1 MLSFGWFKDWSNY
14 CIIGENF
21 WQIKNQIQVNLMKKL
36 MLLSL
41 FLVSSQVA
49 MAVNWVL
56 LGIGEANGE
65 KIYTDYDSI
74 KSYYFN
80 NKSDNYIT
88 VWTKTE
94 YQTDR
99 LSNNNQPY
107 RTKLTLDY
115 LDCKNQKWDFS
126 YVIYH
131 NKNGKVVDYT
141 EKYVDTNSSSGW
153 KIVVPETL
161 GQLRLNWT
169 CFDYNNKYRK

>member
-1 MLSFGWFKDWSNY
+1 M
-14 CIIGENF
+14 
-21 WQIKNQIQVNLMKKL
+21 
-36 MLLSL
+36 
-41 FLVSSQVA
+41 A

-80 NKSDNYIT
+80 NKSDIYIT

-99 LSNNNQPY
+99 LSNNNQYY

-115 LDCKNQKWDFS
+115 LDCKNQKWDFG

-131 NKNGKVVDYT
+131 NKNGGVVYFT
-141 EKYVDTNSSSGW
+141 EKYVDVNSSNSW
-153 KIVVPETL
+153 KLTVPETL
-161 GQLRLNWT
+161 GQLRLDWV
-169 CFDYNNKYRK
+169 CYDYKRKYN